1 MNLLDQYR
9 YATQRWRHANQE
21 RDQAAADRARA
32 LADMAAAGWDIERI
46 ARATHLSPSRVEQ
59 LVAKGRKPGPYRPT
73 EGDTDA

>member
-1 MNLLDQYR
+1 MNPFDR
-9 YATQRWRHANQE
+9 YQFATQRWRQANTE
-21 RDQAAADRARA
+21 RNQAAADRARA
-32 LADMAAAGWDIERI
+32 LADMAAAGWDTERI